1 MITTE
6 NLILTP
12 VSDGDLDIYSQML
25 GSDKLTKFLPRG
37 RAYTDAEIQLHVTN
51 RVKHWEHGFGSYVI
65 SLKNEPETKIGY
77 VGVEFCENTEFSDIR
92 YALVSSH
99 QGQGYVFEAAYAVL
113 KQTFRVGKHSKIY
126 GVALKENLPSLAI
139 IKKLGMTPE
148 PAVSLYGN
156 VDNLETY
163 VIEKFI

>member
-1 MITTE
+1 MIATE

-12 VSDGDLDIYSQML
+12 VSDGDLDIYSQIL
-25 GSDKLTKFLPRG
+25 GSDELTKFLPKG
-37 RAYTDAEIQLHVTN
+37 RAYTDVEIELHVTN

-65 SLKNEPETKIGY
+65 SFKNEPKTKIGY
-77 VGVEFCENTEFSDIR
+77 VGVEYCENSEFSDIR
-92 YALVSSH
+92 YALIPSY

-113 KQTFRVGKHSKIY
+113 EQTFRIGKHSKIY
-126 GVALKENLPSLAI
+126 GVALKENLPSLTI

-148 PAVSLYGN
+148 PTVSLYGN

-163 VIEKFI
+163 AIEKFT